1 MKANNGGIP
10 TTTASTAAVDA
21 LKALGVSKISLATPY
36 PEALTKVQ
44 ENFLRG
50 NGLEVLHSTWIREK
64 TGLSSELGP
73 EKVHGLALEANWKES
88 EAVFIS
94 CVTLHTA
101 KLIQTLEKE
110 LMKPVITS
118 SQVTMWRLLRL
129 AGVNAKLKGF
139 GQLFQI

>member
-10 TTTASTAAVDA
+10 TTTASTASVDA
-21 LKALGVSKISLATPY
+21 LRALGVSKISLATPY
-36 PEALTKVQ
+36 PEALTRVQ
-44 ENFLRG
+44 EDFLRV
-50 NGLEVLHSTWIREK
+50 NGFEVLNSTWIREK
-64 TGLSSELGP
+64 TGLSSEIGP
-73 EKVHGLALEANWKES
+73 DRVYGLALEANRKES

-94 CVTLHTA
+94 CVTLHTV
-101 KLIQTLEKE
+101 KLIQALEE
-110 LMKPVITS
+110 DLMKPVITS